1 MSGSFRLFSIFAL
14 AITFLWLGG
23 FKNAAF
29 GQGPPPSELT
39 DAERAS
45 LKPPITWP
53 TFGDAFEAAKTTKKI
68 VLIDVWSS
76 TCGWCRKQQAEVYTR
91 PDLQAF
97 LFDKFELGRLNLD
110 VTDDTVSFRGYTLSS
125 QMLAGG
131 LGATGTPTTVFMEP
145 DGSYITRLQG
155 FHAYEDFYDVL
166 RFIGTSSYKEMPFE
180 EFMTKLGK

>member
-1 MSGSFRLFSIFAL
+1 MTGSLRTLLTFVFTA
-14 AITFLWLGG
+14 TFLWFGG
-23 FKNAAF
+23 LNQSAI
-29 GQGPPPSELT
+29 GQNSPSIELT
-39 DAERAS
+39 DAQRAL

-53 TFGDAFEAAKTTKKI
+53 TFDAAFEAAKKSKKI
-68 VLIDVWSS
+68 VLIDVWSA
-76 TCGWCRKQQAEVYTR
+76 TCGWCRKQQAEVYTQ
-91 PDLQAF
+91 PDLQTF

-155 FHAYEDFYDVL
+155 YHAYEDFYDVL
-166 RFIGTSSYKEMPFE
+166 RFIGTASYKDMSFE
-180 EFMTKLGK
+180 EFLTKLEK

>member
-1 MSGSFRLFSIFAL
+1 MAGSVRLPSVIAFTIA
-14 AITFLWLGG
+14 FLWLGG
-23 FKNAAF
+23 FQRVALS
-29 GQGPPPSELT
+29 QSPTSTELT
-39 DAERAS
+39 DAQRAL

-53 TFGDAFEAAKTTKKI
+53 TFGEAFEAAKATKKI

-76 TCGWCRKQQAEVYTR
+76 TCGWCRKQQTEVYTQ

-166 RFIGTSSYKEMPFE
+166 RFIGTSSYKEMSFE